1 MYTQFFKLK
10 EKPFNLSPKASIFHD
25 NEGISPAYQ
34 ELLKGVRAGEKLI
47 LLTGDTGTGKTLCA
61 QKLLADL
68 EHDPTY
74 CGITLPFTSLP
85 FDEMLGY
92 ICAELDLNFGL
103 GQNDDKLEI
112 LEMFLTHG
120 LSAIRSIV
128 IVIDEAQNLASGI
141 FDELI
146 NLLKIGEGAKRSIQ
160 IVVMARNE
168 SDLKLH
174 HPHMATFSQHISR
187 HCHLHAL
194 TPSETTSYIKYQL
207 EAVGAAYSDIFT
219 EDAAEKVYDL
229 TQGRPRAINI
239 LCDHALIV
247 AANENETIITVDHVN
262 NAHRQQKFDDTIE
275 MRTSL
280 ISDAID
286 RFVNERESEPIV
298 ETKTTRESETIEP
311 AISESID
318 TAEPSP
324 TIYDP
329 QKIPF
334 SLDEEEVI
342 PKADV
347 RPVQSSNGG
356 FWKVSLVSLA
366 VLSIAGLVYYQIQ
379 QQQKIISDLED
390 QLSTVGKSNT
400 TPETVRT
407 TNDATDLARN
417 DDRPDLNIVD
427 HDQAIDT
434 TKTPEKPGS
443 EKTPGEETVYL
454 ENQPKPELPS
464 NQDVQKQALGEDNNV
479 IQIKEPANIITTPAL
494 ETSEL
499 EPSSDPLTE
508 EAPYSVTDQLLSIAE
523 LQINELKLTNPKGDN
538 ALESY
543 KQVLEIDL
551 ENVQAREG
559 IATIKEMFLN
569 WAENNISRNKLE
581 RARQYYEKA
590 LLVDPEDLAI
600 PVKLA
605 ELDKMGTEQEDYEI
619 KSGLLG
625 LARDGNAKDIKTLL
639 DKGAYADIQD
649 QRGNTP
655 LMLATDRGH
664 VDVVQTLLKYGANSN
679 QKNKAGDTAL
689 INAVWNNQKEIADY
703 LIRNQAKIN
712 AANNRGW
719 TSLMYAAIHGY
730 TDLFKKLI
738 ANGADLESR
747 TDDQKT
753 TLSIAAHN
761 GQRGIVSLLL
771 ENGAKV
777 NTKDKDGW
785 TPLMHAVWN
794 NHATI
799 VQTLLINKSEI
810 NHRNKEG
817 WSSLML
823 AAWNGYDAIIKMLL
837 QQKAD
842 KTIKN
847 KDGNTAFELAS
858 EQQHYS
864 AVALLR

>member
-34 ELLKGVRAGEKLI
+34 DLLKGVLAGEKLI
-47 LLTGDTGTGKTLCA
+47 VLTGDTGTGKTLCA

-68 EHDPTY
+68 EHDPKY

-92 ICAELDLNFGL
+92 ICAELDLSFGL

-128 IVIDEAQNLASGI
+128 IVIDEAQNLAPGI

-146 NLLKIGEGAKRSIQ
+146 KLLKIGEGAKRSIQ

-187 HCHLHAL
+187 RCHLHAL

-207 EAVGAAYSDIFT
+207 EVAGAAYSDFFT
-219 EDAAEKVYDL
+219 GDAAEKVYDL
-229 TQGRPRAINI
+229 TQGRARAINI
-239 LCDHALIV
+239 LCDHTLIV

-286 RFVNERESEPIV
+286 RFVNGREPDSIVTPETVPEP
-298 ETKTTRESETIEP
+298 ETIEP
-311 AISESID
+311 VISESVVNI
-318 TAEPSP
+318 EPAP

-329 QKIPF
+329 QKLPF
-334 SLDEEEVI
+334 SQDEKETI
-342 PKADV
+342 PTVHHDQK
-347 RPVQSSNGG
+347 SGGG
-356 FWKVSLVSLA
+356 FWKVALGSLA
-366 VLSIAGLVYYQIQ
+366 VLSIASLIYSQI
-379 QQQKIISDLED
+379 QQQKIISDLEG
-390 QLSTVGKSNT
+390 QLSAVDGSNT
-400 TPETVRT
+400 TPETEI
-407 TNDATDLARN
+407 ATELLRS
-417 DDRPDLNIVD
+417 DDKPDFNIVD
-427 HDQAIDT
+427 HEQKIETAEPAI
-434 TKTPEKPGS
+434 KPVIETPEN
-443 EKTPGEETVYL
+443 ETVYL
-454 ENQPKPELPS
+454 EDQPIPDHS
-464 NQDVQKQALGEDNNV
+464 SDQGVQKQAMNEDNNV
-479 IQIKEPANIITTPAL
+479 VQIKKSENTVTPSVP
-494 ETSEL
+494 ETSEP
-499 EPSSDPLTE
+499 EISPDPLIE
-508 EAPYSVTDQLLSIAE
+508 EAPFSVTEQLLSIAE
-523 LQINELKLTNPKGDN
+523 LQISELKLTNPQGDN

-543 KQVLEIDL
+543 KQILEIDL

-559 IATIKEMFLN
+559 IASIKEMFLG
-569 WAENNISRNKLE
+569 WAENNISSNKPD

-590 LLVDPEDLAI
+590 LLVDPEDLEI
-600 PVKLA
+600 PAKIA
-605 ELDKMGTEQEDYEI
+605 ELDELNNEPESNEI

-625 LARDGNAKDIKTLL
+625 LAREGNAKDIETLL

-664 VDVVQTLLKYGANSN
+664 VDVVLTLLKYGANSN

-689 INAVWNNQKEIADY
+689 INAVWNNQIKIADL
-703 LIRNQAKIN
+703 LIRNKAKIN

-719 TSLMYAAIHGY
+719 TSLMYAAIHGH

-738 ANGADLESR
+738 DSGANLESQ
-747 TDDQKT
+747 TDDRKT
-753 TLSIAAHN
+753 SLSIAAHN
-761 GQRGIVSLLL
+761 GKRGIVSQLL

-777 NTKDKDGW
+777 NTKDRDGW

-794 NHATI
+794 NHPTV
-799 VQTLLINKSEI
+799 VQALLLNKSKI

-823 AAWNGYDAIIKMLL
+823 AAWNGDDAIVKMLL
-837 QQKAD
+837 QQGAN

-847 KDGNTAFELAS
+847 KDGNMAFDLAS

-864 AVALLR
+864 VVALLR